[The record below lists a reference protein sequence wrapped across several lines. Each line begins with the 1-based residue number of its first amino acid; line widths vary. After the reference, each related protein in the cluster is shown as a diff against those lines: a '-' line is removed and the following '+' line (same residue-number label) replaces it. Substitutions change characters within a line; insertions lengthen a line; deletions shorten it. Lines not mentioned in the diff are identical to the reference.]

1 MSLLH
6 ISIYNPL
13 VRLFAVARLRGVRG
27 RMTLDE
33 YIHERE
39 DTYTPL
45 RFVADLLTLTRLFI
59 AFFIVILGLLMGPL
73 ALRAAIILVF
83 VGWLTDTLDGPI
95 ARRAG
100 GRPSWVSRVDTP
112 ADIALVFSFFLFI
125 VITGLY
131 PVLPALALVVG
142 AAVIVIIRP
151 TYPVIQMVS
160 APFSALPIVL
170 SFYAGWLVGTTYIIF
185 LVAMIIW
192 RSDRLRSYAKE
203 ARDEAA

>member
-1 MSLLH
+1 
-6 ISIYNPL
+6 
-13 VRLFAVARLRGVRG
+13 
-27 RMTLDE
+27 MTPDE